1 MLKCRHSEA
10 LPELITAF
18 VRVISKNQLIRLLKI
33 KSKNKCVR
41 KKKNKFS
48 FKNIDLVLHTTGT
61 CSYNCHFFAALFR
74 RQRRQAAAAN
84 FEQFTSKFEYFTFLP
99 PKAAK
104 KFGKKVTQILCS
116 CAVCVQY
123 YLDHVSK
130 NMLQIQ
136 KNLSFFSQQQNWT
149 SAINK
154 IRLLDNITHI

>member
-10 LPELITAF
+10 LPVLITAF

-74 RQRRQAAAAN
+74 RQRRQGGGGEFWIVYVEIWILYVFTAEGGEKVRQKSDAN
-84 FEQFTSKFEYFTFLP
+84 IVFMCC
-99 PKAAK
+99 
-104 KFGKKVTQILCS
+104 LCS
-116 CAVCVQY
+116 ILFRSCIKKHVTNTKKLEFLFPATK
-123 YLDHVSK
+123 LDFG
-130 NMLQIQ
+130 N
-136 KNLSFFSQQQNWT
+136 
-149 SAINK
+149 
-154 IRLLDNITHI
+154 